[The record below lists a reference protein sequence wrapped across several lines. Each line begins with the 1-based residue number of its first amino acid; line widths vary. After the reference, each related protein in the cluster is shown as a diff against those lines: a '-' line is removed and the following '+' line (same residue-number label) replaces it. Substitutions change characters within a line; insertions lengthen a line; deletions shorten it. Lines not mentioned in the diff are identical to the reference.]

1 MQSNKDLMVLPAHT
15 SQPWKTT
22 AFLPVIKRLTP
33 FLREKKTVIQMIYNS
48 ETQLLSKRLHYKG
61 LKHTNRTSSSV
72 GFCIQTTRP
81 SLNVCLPA
89 CCHVNG
95 ALHSTVTDLARFL
108 GQSTCGHREKV
119 NYSNKRAYCQI
130 NMTQTIN
137 FNV

>member
-1 MQSNKDLMVLPAHT
+1 MVLPAHT
-15 SQPWKTT
+15 LQPWKIT

-33 FLREKKTVIQMIYNS
+33 FLREKKKTVIRMICNS

-61 LKHTNRTSSSV
+61 LKHTKRTSSSV

-81 SLNVCLPA
+81 SLDVCLPA

-95 ALHSTVTDLARFL
+95 TLHSTVTDLARFL

-119 NYSNKRAYCQI
+119 NYCNKRAYCQI

>member
-1 MQSNKDLMVLPAHT
+1 
-15 SQPWKTT
+15 
-22 AFLPVIKRLTP
+22 
-33 FLREKKTVIQMIYNS
+33 MICNS

-61 LKHTNRTSSSV
+61 LKHTNRTSYSV

-89 CCHVNG
+89 CCHENG

-119 NYSNKRAYCQI
+119 NYSDSNKRAYCQI

>member
-1 MQSNKDLMVLPAHT
+1 
-15 SQPWKTT
+15 
-22 AFLPVIKRLTP
+22 
-33 FLREKKTVIQMIYNS
+33 MIYNS

-61 LKHTNRTSSSV
+61 LTHT
-72 GFCIQTTRP
+72 QTGHHLLLVSAYRRPSP
-81 SLNVCLPA
+81 SLNVCQPA
-89 CCHVNG
+89 CCHVNA

-119 NYSNKRAYCQI
+119 NYSNSNKRTYCQI